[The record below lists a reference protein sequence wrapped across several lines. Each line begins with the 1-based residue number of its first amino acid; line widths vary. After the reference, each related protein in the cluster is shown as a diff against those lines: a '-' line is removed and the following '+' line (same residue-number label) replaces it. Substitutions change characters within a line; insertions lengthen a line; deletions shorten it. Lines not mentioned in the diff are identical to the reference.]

1 MPGAACRVQGTGCR
15 VWGAAWAVL
24 CDVGALLH
32 GAGCAWCK
40 VPALS
45 AHGPGLLC
53 WGQVWGP
60 WGRVMGGSSRGSC
73 SVPPSGN
80 PWRGMPWLGHGCV
93 LLPLFCCRGDEAVFL
108 SQGWRWVMGGVSQY
122 VTRPLPAPKSHPSI
136 QRSCWGWALCS
147 PPRAPALPPPV
158 PSGGAMARGWGGIQA
173 PPEPHEGCAPQ
184 DVPLGPTRCLHPAAG
199 GAEGVKGAAG
209 HELPGRTELALC
221 RVLAAHKDGLCS
233 PSAHSA
239 PRAAPPIRCPWAAAP
254 SGAPVLGCGDHG

>member
-1 MPGAACRVQGTGCR
+1 MPPAASAPCRPHTGCGVPGAACRVQGTGCR

-32 GAGCAWCK
+32 GAGCAWCR

-108 SQGWRWVMGGVSQY
+108 SQGWRWVMGGG
-122 VTRPLPAPKSHPSI
+122 VTVRNPPPPCTQIPPEHPALLLGLGSVQPAP
-136 QRSCWGWALCS
+136 CS
-147 PPRAPALPPPV
+147 G
-158 PSGGAMARGWGGIQA
+158 S
-173 PPEPHEGCAPQ
+173 
-184 DVPLGPTRCLHPAAG
+184 
-199 GAEGVKGAAG
+199 
-209 HELPGRTELALC
+209 
-221 RVLAAHKDGLCS
+221 S
-233 PSAHSA
+233 PSCSLWWGHGAGLGGH
-239 PRAAPPIRCPWAAAP
+239 PGP
-254 SGAPVLGCGDHG
+254 SGAPRGLCPTGCAPRPHEVPAPGSRGGRRG